1 MTQEAKDL
9 QQRAVTQ
16 LMEKLALR
24 NELTFR
30 APTGSGKTRMM
41 ADMMDRVLTGN
52 TGSSPV
58 TQASGLCSPVFLVST
73 LSKGDLARQNYEQF
87 RRLASDGTF
96 PALRPYLINTEAGSE
111 ERLFIPEGY
120 NVYVLPRDL
129 YKHGGRLMQG
139 VMQDFLM
146 DTVMICGHP
155 VYLIKDEC
163 HQATHNLDN
172 LASGFFSK
180 VINFSATPNL
190 RRGQQPDVEITDD
203 EAVRAALIK
212 HVEMGCDDDTVE
224 DALCKL
230 EEIQPQ
236 YRDLLGVNPCLIIQ
250 ISNKQKAAEELS
262 AIEERLTQ
270 HQQLKWM
277 LIVDKEK
284 DCRTNDKVGRLPVG
298 CWKDY
303 AKGNSSTVDV
313 IVFKMVISEGWD
325 IPRACML
332 YQVRDT
338 QSRQLDEQVMGRVRR
353 NPRLADYER
362 LTPEAQQLATTAW
375 VWGIPP
381 EKMRRTMAVRLA
393 NREDTQAKLWVK
405 TTMLKPLT
413 ERTDFVAEELLGSIK
428 TDITHSSLF
437 TLFGS
442 LQRADEQVRQL
453 CYQYADGNSGR
464 WWHFAENIAKVER
477 AYNSYICDYGQSME
491 VNAEQASFPLTS
503 FYTDNANYATI
514 ADWVWRRRDGRDR
527 FSFDSEAEREWAEV
541 LKDLARDAA
550 MTTGDE
556 VLTDNGDRYLW
567 GKNYLA
573 GSAIRFEY
581 YQAGIHASYPDFV
594 MRDRQG
600 RIHLFEVKSVNV
612 AQGALF
618 DTEEYKEKVRTLKEC
633 YRHCSRLTGQLFYL
647 PVLRGDEWQITRLA
661 DGEEALLTK
670 EAFVAS
676 LHEPPQ

>member
-1 MTQEAKDL
+1 MTQDAIDL
-9 QQRAVTQ
+9 QQRAVAQ
-16 LMEKLALR
+16 LVELLPQR

-41 ADMMDRVLTGN
+41 ADIMSRVLEQQ
-52 TGSSPV
+52 PQV
-58 TQASGLCSPVFLVST
+58 VFLVST
-73 LSKGDLARQNYEQF
+73 LSKGGLAEQNHEQF
-87 RRLASDGTF
+87 RRLAADGTF
-96 PALRPYLINTEAGSE
+96 PALRPYLINTEVGSE
-111 ERLFIPEGY
+111 ERLSIPGDY

-129 YKHGGRLMQG
+129 YKRGGRLMQG
-139 VMQDFLM
+139 AMQAWLM
-146 DTVMICGHP
+146 DTVMINQHP
-155 VYLIKDEC
+155 VYLVKDEC
-163 HQATHNLDN
+163 HQATNNLDN
-172 LASGFFSK
+172 LAPGFFSK

-190 RRGQQPDVEITDD
+190 KRGQHPDVEITDQD
-203 EAVRAALIK
+203 AVRAALIK
-212 HVEMGCDDDTVE
+212 HVEMGSDDDTVD
-224 DALCKL
+224 DALRKL
-230 EEIQPQ
+230 EEIQPM

-250 ISNKQKAAEELS
+250 ISNKQRAAEELRK
-262 AIEERLTQ
+262 IEEALAR

-298 CWKDY
+298 RWKDY

-338 QSRQLDEQVMGRVRR
+338 TSKQLDEQVMGRVRR
-353 NPRLADYER
+353 NPRLADYEH
-362 LTPEAQQLATTAW
+362 LSPEAQQLATTAW

-381 EKMRRTMAVRLA
+381 EKMRRMMAVRLA
-393 NREDTQAKLWVK
+393 NKDEIPPRLQVK
-405 TTMLKPLT
+405 TTMLRPLT
-413 ERTDFVAEELLGSIK
+413 ERQAFDIKTLLGDIK
-428 TDITHSSLF
+428 EDIAHASLF
-437 TLFGS
+437 DLYRQ

-453 CYQYADGNSGR
+453 CYQYADGHSGR
-464 WWHFAENIAKVER
+464 WWHFAENLGKVEK
-477 AYNSYICDYGQSME
+477 AYSSYICDYEQSMVMRDE
-491 VNAEQASFPLTS
+491 TVSLPVKSL
-503 FYTDNANYATI
+503 YTDNEHYATI
-514 ADWVWRRRDGRDR
+514 ADWVWRRRDGKDR

-541 LKDLARDAA
+541 LKELSHKVVMRA
-550 MTTGDE
+550 GDE
-556 VLTDNGDRYLW
+556 TLSDCGDRYLW

-612 AQGALF
+612 AQSQLF

-633 YRHCSRLTGQLFYL
+633 YLHCSRLTGQLFYL
-647 PVLRGDEWQITRLA
+647 PVLKQDVWQISCFA
-661 DGEEALLTK
+661 DGEERTLSK
-670 EAFVAS
+670 EQFVES
-676 LHEPPQ
+676 ITTGTIKK